1 MKIPF
6 LYGGKAEVH
15 RVWYGGR
22 AEEERRSN
30 EGKSEN
36 GNREYAGL
44 PLFPKQEANEIKIP
58 RHRESDEGMK
68 YYLSIIH

>member
-6 LYGGKAEVH
+6 LYGEKAEVH
-15 RVWYGGR
+15 RVRYGGR

-30 EGKSEN
+30 EGKSKN

-58 RHRESDEGMK
+58 HHREGDGGE
-68 YYLSIIH
+68 

>member
-1 MKIPF
+1 MQLPF
-6 LYGGKAEVH
+6 MSASGTEVH

-30 EGKSEN
+30 DGKSEN

-44 PLFPKQEANEIKIP
+44 PLFPKQETNEIKIP